1 MTINQIWN
9 INLESSF
16 YIFGYTLKTKY
27 RDLVICIYISHFW
40 QLKTLKD
47 TSFFNFYFIFIFWL
61 NFDSEKTLEL
71 VSSWG
76 KFWIFLIYFF
86 VIFFKK
92 HGICDRIVL
101 IQNVFENLAKIP
113 HKKITALLHGILFLL
128 NLLYSI
134 LLNTYSCNPVT
145 NLYFLNH

>member
-1 MTINQIWN
+1 MTINQIWS

-27 RDLVICIYISHFW
+27 RDLVICTYISHFW

-76 KFWIFLIYFF
+76 KFWIFKKVFSHFF
-86 VIFFKK
+86 QKTWN
-92 HGICDRIVL
+92 L
-101 IQNVFENLAKIP
+101 WQNSPYPKCSWKIGEIP